1 MGGIWNAIVGTIK
14 EIPGV
19 VKDDAEAVGKVA
31 KKGYE
36 AFTDFTDSAVTTTG
50 EYVYDVFGLIPGVE
64 SKKLKANYNK
74 YSGSNYEMNEESDS
88 IIEDFSN
95 NATIVSEAVIEK
107 VGGQEAVDSWDEYMD
122 SVGDVYKEFADAY
135 EEEGM
140 YGALLQYCDNCYKT
154 TDAVTEYIDE
164 KTGLHTNKWIND
176 QQNKLAGKM
185 DGKNPGFLK
194 AIWNKFKSTTAGAV
208 VISAAREG
216 VDFFADKI
224 RNAHQSYRERGI
236 TFSELV
242 EQTKQEGEQ
251 VWQDYKN
258 FDGSAYDYEP
268 GDE

>member
-1 MGGIWNAIVGTIK
+1 MGGILDTIVGTIK

-31 KKGYE
+31 KKGYDIV
-36 AFTDFTDSAVTTTG
+36 AGVTDSISTTTG
-50 EYVYDVFGLIPGVE
+50 EYMVDVIGLVPGIDAKE
-64 SKKLKANYNK
+64 WKSNFNK
-74 YSGSNYEMNEESDS
+74 HSHSDYKMNEESDS
-88 IIEDFSN
+88 IIEDFSE
-95 NATIVSEAVIEK
+95 NATITSEFVIGL

-224 RNAHQSYRERGI
+224 RVAHQSYRERGI

-242 EQTKQEGEQ
+242 EQTKQEGEE